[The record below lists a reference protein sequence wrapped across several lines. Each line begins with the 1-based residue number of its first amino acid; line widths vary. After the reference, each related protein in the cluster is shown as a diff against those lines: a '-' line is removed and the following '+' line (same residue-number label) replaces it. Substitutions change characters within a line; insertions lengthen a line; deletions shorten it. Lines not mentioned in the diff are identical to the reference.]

1 MFLLISRYNL
11 VFSTD
16 WAFLFIKKKKIN
28 QALVHPPFDET
39 NEKDWKEMRKGGG
52 KKKGRKRNE
61 STFGS
66 MRIYF
71 LACKRNPT
79 YSLYVARTHG
89 TLTRP
94 GLFGSPATRHDR
106 EARLFLANWFFYPGL
121 TITGF
126 LFCDAPQMF
135 APVA

>member
-1 MFLLISRYNL
+1 
-11 VFSTD
+11 
-16 WAFLFIKKKKIN
+16 
-28 QALVHPPFDET
+28 
-39 NEKDWKEMRKGGG
+39 MRKGVGG
-52 KKKGRKRNE
+52 GGEGRKRNE